1 MKAIL
6 LSIMMLYCITSVAQ
20 STIQPTIMVIPYV
33 KENEDLRTVLEK
45 DENKRIALTKIK
57 EAFDSRGVSTIDF
70 IAKLKAIETENIIN
84 IDNKTDLKSQII
96 DMSGA
101 DIYVEAEIIIR
112 DNMGESDVKMIVTAY
127 DSATGESLAN
137 VIGSSGT
144 YRTSDYAK
152 LAMKA
157 ISNCADDFLSV
168 IQQKFTTITENGRS
182 IMLTIGFNSDSE
194 YSMDTEIGE
203 SGFLLQDEIE
213 LFLAENAYK
222 GYYHIQGSSTNKMI
236 VDIVKIPLVDD
247 NGDAYTI
254 GKFSMKLLLFFKSLN
269 IPINRSTNGNTIYI
283 TIK

>member
-194 YSMDTEIGE
+194 YSMDTEVGE

>member
-101 DIYVEAEIIIR
+101 DIYVEAEIVIR